1 MTVFPAY
8 LCRLNA
14 GFCPLGHSPRGLQ
27 EAPPQVHSS
36 RLAVPR
42 VVLNMHVWAGFM
54 AGFHSTVREPSSG
67 QPSPRSLQHDVFEVL
82 LQDGVLD
89 SVKDKTDI
97 FRVYGGGEV
106 VEEWLAP
113 VSPLTAEGLH
123 EESLRRERGGAD
135 GGGVGISRMKQYLY
149 ERVFQQH

>member
-1 MTVFPAY
+1 
-8 LCRLNA
+8 
-14 GFCPLGHSPRGLQ
+14 
-27 EAPPQVHSS
+27 
-36 RLAVPR
+36 
-42 VVLNMHVWAGFM
+42 MHVWAGFM
-54 AGFHSTVREPSSG
+54 AGFHSTVRGPSSG

-123 EESLRRERGGAD
+123 EESLEERERRGGR
-135 GGGVGISRMKQYLY
+135 GT
-149 ERVFQQH
+149 